1 MTSDPRFVKTRTV
14 SHAKRL
20 AILVG
25 LVAIGIRF
33 IALNQPFD
41 DRWSWRQSDVAAIA
55 RNFWSGGFQFAK
67 PQIDWA
73 GDQPGY
79 VGTEF
84 PILPFTAALAYQVL
98 GLHEWIG
105 RLQSIL
111 FFAISLPFFY
121 LLVRKPFGPVAAVWA
136 LIFYSFAPVMM
147 MASRCFMPD
156 VPSLSLGMV
165 ALYFFEKWTVE
176 RDQRAFWL
184 SAMAMSFALLIKL
197 PTAVMAVPMAVFVL
211 RRSGWRAI
219 REPQLYGWAAIALLP
234 CLAWYW
240 HAHRISETFYPYHFF
255 GGGGVRIMPIG
266 WYAKIAF
273 KLSTST
279 LTPVLATAGLL
290 GWWMTRR
297 NKDASPFLSWFMGMA
312 VFVVL
317 VGWGNRH
324 EWYQLPFVPIAAA
337 FGGAACARIM
347 SVPRPARVLIV
358 SGVIASFGWLST
370 VYTHHLFESSAA
382 PLRDVGLELKA
393 MTTRDAL
400 VVAADDGDPTA
411 FYYAERKGWHFPERR
426 GLFYGNPADDEQLI
440 ADLDDLRQRGAT
452 HVVFYVGTM
461 WWLDYYERFA
471 EHLRHHATLMK
482 SMKTFQIYKLNLAP

>member
-1 MTSDPRFVKTRTV
+1 M

-25 LVAIGIRF
+25 LLAIGIRF

-55 RNFWSGGFQFAK
+55 RNFATGGFHFAK

-84 PILPFTAALAYQVL
+84 PILPFAAAVSYQVL
-98 GLHEWIG
+98 GVHEWIG
-105 RLQSIL
+105 RLQSVL

-121 LLVRKPFGPVAAVWA
+121 LLVRKSFGAAAGVWA
-136 LIFYSFAPVMM
+136 LIFYSFAPVML

-156 VPSLSLGMV
+156 VPSLSLGIV
-165 ALYFFEKWTVE
+165 ALYLFERWTVSRE
-176 RDQRAFWL
+176 QRAFWL
-184 SAMAMSFALLIKL
+184 SAIAMSFALLIKL
-197 PTAVMAVPMAVFVL
+197 PTAVMAVPMAVIVF
-211 RRSGWRAI
+211 RHSGWRAL
-219 REPQLYGWAAIALLP
+219 RGPRLYAWAAIALLP
-234 CLAWYW
+234 CFAWYW
-240 HAHRISETFYPYHFF
+240 HAHQISETFYPYHFF
-255 GGGGVRIMPIG
+255 GGGGLRLMPVE

-273 KLSTST
+273 KLATST
-279 LTPVLATAGLL
+279 LTPVLAATGLVGL
-290 GWWMTRR
+290 WMARR
-297 NKDASPFLSWFMGMA
+297 NKDAVLFVSWLMAMA

-347 SVPRPARVLIV
+347 PVSRPARVFMV
-358 SGVIASFGWLST
+358 SFVILFFGWFSF

-382 PLRDVGLELKA
+382 PLREVGLELKG
-393 MTTRDAL
+393 TTNESAL
-400 VVAADDGDPTA
+400 IVAADDGDPTA

-440 ADLDDLRQRGAT
+440 ADLDELRQRGAT
-452 HVVFYVGTM
+452 HIVFYGGTT
-461 WWLDYYERFA
+461 WWLNYYLRFA
-471 EHLRHHATLMK
+471 QHLNRSASKLDAPPGC
-482 SMKTFQIYKLNLAP
+482 QIYQLNPVGK